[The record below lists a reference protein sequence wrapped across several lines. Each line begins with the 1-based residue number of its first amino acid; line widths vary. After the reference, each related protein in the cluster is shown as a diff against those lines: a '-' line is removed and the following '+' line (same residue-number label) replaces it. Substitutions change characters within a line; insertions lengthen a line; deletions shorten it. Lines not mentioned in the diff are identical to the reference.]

1 MGAYRCYRMSDYHWY
16 RELARKLIRDTY
28 EGIVRSKE
36 VTERQFLWLFLFSKL
51 AKTCARGIT
60 WDIKDMRR
68 QAWDKGI
75 TIRRSYLG
83 RGTNQSRAFS
93 VLPGLSSFPPDCVH
107 TWPVGAYDKA
117 LTILNKIP
125 EVIDEEE

>member
-1 MGAYRCYRMSDYHWY
+1 MCQGSGMGY
-16 RELARKLIRDTY
+16 
-28 EGIVRSKE
+28 
-36 VTERQFLWLFLFSKL
+36 Q
-51 AKTCARGIT
+51 
-60 WDIKDMRR
+60 DMRR

-93 VLPGLSSFPPDCVH
+93 VVPGLNSFPPDGVH
-107 TWPVGAYDKA
+107 TWPAGAHKKA
-117 LTILNKIP
+117 LKILNKIP

>member
-1 MGAYRCYRMSDYHWY
+1 MGADRCYRMNWY
-16 RELARKLIRDTY
+16 GDLARKLIRDTF

-51 AKTCARGIT
+51 AKTCARGVD

-75 TIRRSYLG
+75 TIRRSHLG

-93 VLPGLSSFPPDCVH
+93 VVPGLNSFPPDGVH
-107 TWPVGAYDKA
+107 TWPAGAHKKA
-117 LTILNKIP
+117 LKILNKIP